1 MGNLFCCC
9 SPCMARKKYSSIPEG
24 SELSTVNII
33 GGRSNSAALNYDANA
48 SIFVGLEIEQK
59 FTNKNAFEDK
69 FVWVDAKASTI
80 HLSQYVKK
88 DKRHKEA
95 SLADIANVQ
104 PGLPVKYDKS
114 DSKLKLDPT
123 CCLTI
128 NFKKGGIDLKFKD
141 KTTRDLWAEVISQ
154 LISQLPK

>member
-1 MGNLFCCC
+1 MT
-9 SPCMARKKYSSIPEG
+9 RKKYDSIPEG

-33 GGRSNSAALNYDANA
+33 GGKHSSSINYNMEA

-59 FTNKNAFEDK
+59 FTNKNAYEDK

-80 HLSQYVKK
+80 HLSQYLKK

-95 SLADIANVQ
+95 SLTDIANVQ
-104 PGLPVKYDKS
+104 PGLPIKYDKS
-114 DSKLKLDPT
+114 DSKLQLDPS

-141 KTTRDLWAEVISQ
+141 KATRDLWSQIISQ